1 MMGLI
6 EIVSA
11 KYFKDV
17 ISGETVSINVVTKE
31 LDKNGN
37 TFDLTRSV
45 PINEYN
51 RFYNEVKRQVDAG
64 TLTIAE
70 AD

>member
-1 MMGLI
+1 MGSI

-31 LDKNGN
+31 LDKDGN
-37 TFDLTRSV
+37 SFNLTSSG
-45 PINEYN
+45 PINDYN

-64 TLTIAE
+64 TLTIE
-70 AD
+70 AAD

>member
-1 MMGLI
+1 MGSI
-6 EIVSA
+6 EIVTA
-11 KYFKDV
+11 KYCKDV
-17 ISGETVSINVVTKE
+17 VSGETVSINVVTKE
-31 LDKNGN
+31 LDKDGN
-37 TFDLTRSV
+37 SFNLTRSV

-64 TLTIAE
+64 TLTIEE

>member
-1 MMGLI
+1 MGSI

-11 KYFKDV
+11 KYYKDV

-31 LDKNGN
+31 LDKDGN
-37 TFDLTRSV
+37 SFNLTRSV

-51 RFYNEVKRQVDAG
+51 RFYNEVK
-64 TLTIAE
+64 
-70 AD
+70 

>member
-1 MMGLI
+1 MGII

-11 KYFKDV
+11 KYYKDV
-17 ISGETVSINVVTKE
+17 ISGETVAINVVTKE
-31 LDKNGN
+31 LDKDGN
-37 TFDLTRSV
+37 SSNLTRSV

-64 TLTIAE
+64 TLTIE
-70 AD
+70 AAD

>member
-1 MMGLI
+1 MGLI

-17 ISGETVSINVVTKE
+17 ISGETVSINVVTEE

>member
-1 MMGLI
+1 MGSI

-11 KYFKDV
+11 KYCKDI
-17 ISGETVSINVVTKE
+17 ISGKTVSINVVTKE
-31 LDKNGN
+31 LDKDGN

-64 TLTIAE
+64 TLTIE
-70 AD
+70 AAD

>member
-1 MMGLI
+1 MGSI

-11 KYFKDV
+11 KYYKDV

-31 LDKNGN
+31 LDKDGN
-37 TFDLTRSV
+37 SYNLKRSV

-51 RFYNEVKRQVDAG
+51 RFYNEIKRQVDAG
-64 TLTIAE
+64 TLTIE
-70 AD
+70 AAD

>member
-1 MMGLI
+1 MGLI

>member
-1 MMGLI
+1 MGII

-11 KYFKDV
+11 KYYKDV
-17 ISGETVSINVVTKE
+17 ISGETVAINVVTKE
-31 LDKNGN
+31 LDKDGN
-37 TFDLTRSV
+37 SYNLTRSA

-64 TLTIAE
+64 TLTIE
-70 AD
+70 AAD